1 VSENDSSKPTRRDAD
16 TVMAIGVFLVFFATA
31 TLIGSFW
38 PMNYRARIVNTIGG
52 LVLLGLG
59 IGALWWSASLK
70 RRAT

>member
-1 VSENDSSKPTRRDAD
+1 MPEKQTQQPTRRDAD
-16 TVMAIGVFLVFFATA
+16 TVLAIGVFLVFFASA

-38 PMNYRARIVNTIGG
+38 PMNYRARVVNTIGG

-59 IGALWWSASLK
+59 IGALWWSASMK